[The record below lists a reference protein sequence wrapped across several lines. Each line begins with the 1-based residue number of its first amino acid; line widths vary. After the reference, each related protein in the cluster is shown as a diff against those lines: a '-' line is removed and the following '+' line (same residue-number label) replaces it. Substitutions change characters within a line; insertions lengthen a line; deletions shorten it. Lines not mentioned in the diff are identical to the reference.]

1 MTTTLSASMMI
12 LAWGSLLG
20 LGLRRTLACRLGRS
34 LTLLQTFK
42 AMHPITETVY
52 VTNFRP
58 HLQMRLRSMRM
69 LGLLC
74 GPNRKAGGP
83 SMRMHVH
90 MNVLTESGD
99 AHGFGNRIGPCI
111 IDSCTGL
118 TLSNQSR
125 FF

>member
-20 LGLRRTLACRLGRS
+20 LGLRHTLACRLGRS

-58 HLQMRLRSMRM
+58 HLQMRLRSICACSVYFAAQTAKQVDRACACM
-69 LGLLC
+69 
-74 GPNRKAGGP
+74 
-83 SMRMHVH
+83 
-90 MNVLTESGD
+90 
-99 AHGFGNRIGPCI
+99 CI
-111 IDSCTGL
+111 
-118 TLSNQSR
+118 
-125 FF
+125 